1 MVNISSGST
10 SKKKKSNTYN
20 WLAAQKRLTAKKKP
34 KKAKSKGGIGGTGL
48 SFNQIYGTKNN
59 KATGGFHSPYP
70 NESRKKRKGS
80 GSSRSASSSS
90 SSSSYGS
97 SGGRSGYS
105 SGSAKSGGSSKS
117 GGGKKKG
124 KGKKGGGWNYTKA
137 ANVVQGDINA
147 QLRQILSQAQGQRD
161 AKNYDI
167 NKAEALFKRSKGD
180 LDYLFAEAKDYN
192 RAQSDKINQRFAT
205 TGEDINALFDTF
217 KAENEAS
224 TGSRRDAAMAEL
236 QRLGIQQSG
245 LGTFDEDAANAASM
259 ADVNNANV
267 SANLAAM
274 QAGAGEVGDLLAG
287 MATGS
292 HASAV
297 GQATNT
303 RNTSIADINQNFNQ
317 YRREVFAEAMKA
329 NATKNSAALDMFMN
343 LKAAGMTG
351 GVGKKAKKRANAA
364 RRRLLKSSNAIN
376 RSIGRV

>member
-1 MVNISSGST
+1 MLISSGST
-10 SKKKKSNTYN
+10 SSKKKRRSKPKTIN
-20 WLAAQKRLTAKKKP
+20 WLAAQRKISPKRKSSAPHFRQYYKNAINPNAKTARWNKSTFGPDSVKKK
-34 KKAKSKGGIGGTGL
+34 KS
-48 SFNQIYGTKNN
+48 
-59 KATGGFHSPYP
+59 
-70 NESRKKRKGS
+70 S
-80 GSSRSASSSS
+80 GSSSAASRSSSS
-90 SSSSYGS
+90 GSYGA
-97 SGGRSGYS
+97 SGGRTGYS
-105 SGSAKSGGSSKS
+105 SGSSKASGGGSG

-124 KGKKGGGWNYTKA
+124 GGKKGGGWNYTKA

-147 QLRQILSQAQGQRD
+147 QLRQILSQALGQRD
-161 AKNYDI
+161 AKNFDI

-180 LDYLFAEAKDYN
+180 LDYLFNEAKDYN
-192 RAQSDKINQRFAT
+192 RAQSEKINQRFAS
-205 TGEDINALFDTF
+205 TGEDIGALFDTF

-224 TGSRRDAAMAEL
+224 TGNRRDAAMAEL

-259 ADVNNANV
+259 ADVNNSNV

-303 RNTSIADINQNFNQ
+303 RNSAVADINQNFNQ

-329 NATKNSAALDMFMN
+329 NSMKNSAALDMFMN
-343 LKAAGMTG
+343 LKSAGMTG
-351 GVGKKAKKRANAA
+351 GVGKKAKKRAKAA
-364 RRRLLKSSNAIN
+364 RRRLLKSANSIN